1 MARIVKLLVH
11 PTQIDHA
18 VDLPDQM
25 IRRHYLVEIKRV
37 KELPLSTL
45 SPPHHGSLPR
55 ITSQSD
61 GITVRP
67 WSQRE
72 FCNTFPPKADK
83 EQTCRYVRFVPCV
96 DGSELARLFCRSQ
109 ASRCSHVFGPLA
121 RRTRPLAIMPSA
133 DQVPVK
139 SPHSRCTGTSGLS

>member
-1 MARIVKLLVH
+1 MRTGSIEGRPIRVIRCKLLVH

-25 IRRHYLVEIKRV
+25 IRRHYLVEIKHV

-45 SPPHHGSLPR
+45 SPPHHAPLPR

-72 FCNTFPPKADK
+72 FCNTFRGKADIVST
-83 EQTCRYVRFVPCV
+83 TCEVCHGP
-96 DGSELARLFCRSQ
+96 ARSPGVL
-109 ASRCSHVFGPLA
+109 GP
-121 RRTRPLAIMPSA
+121 PA
-133 DQVPVK
+133 DRLQ
-139 SPHSRCTGTSGLS
+139 

>member
-1 MARIVKLLVH
+1 MLLVH

-18 VDLPDQM
+18 LDLPDQM

-45 SPPHHGSLPR
+45 LPPHHGPLPR

-72 FCNTFPPKADK
+72 FCNTFTP
-83 EQTCRYVRFVPCV
+83 T
-96 DGSELARLFCRSQ
+96 
-109 ASRCSHVFGPLA
+109 SRHRPTRRACPL
-121 RRTRPLAIMPSA
+121 SA
-133 DQVPVK
+133 DFVAEVFDY
-139 SPHSRCTGTSGLS
+139 SREA

>member
-45 SPPHHGSLPR
+45 SPPHH
-55 ITSQSD
+55 
-61 GITVRP
+61 
-67 WSQRE
+67 
-72 FCNTFPPKADK
+72 
-83 EQTCRYVRFVPCV
+83 
-96 DGSELARLFCRSQ
+96 
-109 ASRCSHVFGPLA
+109 
-121 RRTRPLAIMPSA
+121 
-133 DQVPVK
+133 
-139 SPHSRCTGTSGLS
+139 